1 VATIAR
7 QFDGLRLEAVR
18 AAYARLA
25 TYYDVVFG
33 PLLGPARSAAI
44 HAVNALPG
52 RDVLEV
58 GVGTGLALPKYSL
71 EKRVTGIDVSADM
84 LVKARARAEKL
95 GLVNVQSIQEMDAQ
109 ATSFSDGQF
118 DIAVAMFVASVVP
131 APKAL
136 LAEMRRIVK
145 PGGTLLFVNHFASG
159 PGWWQDIAD
168 ALTAKLGWRA
178 DFRLEDIFDDA
189 DVASVPLWPMGM
201 FQLVELRK

>member
-1 VATIAR
+1 MATIAR